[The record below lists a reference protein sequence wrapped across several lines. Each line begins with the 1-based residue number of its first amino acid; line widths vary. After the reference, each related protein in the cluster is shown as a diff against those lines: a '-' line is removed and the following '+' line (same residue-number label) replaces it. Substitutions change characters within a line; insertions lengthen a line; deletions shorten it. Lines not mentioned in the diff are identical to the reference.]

1 MKAEPGYQIT
11 IVMVLHDINQAIYFQ
26 TGWSDSKTDRSLWR
40 EQPQEVIT
48 PDSIEDLY
56 GIRLRV
62 AEVEGQKMV
71 MTV

>member
-1 MKAEPGYQIT
+1 
-11 IVMVLHDINQAIYFQ
+11 MVLHDINQAIYF
-26 TGWSDSKTDRSLWR
+26 SDRLVGLKDGQVVV
-40 EQPQEVIT
+40 EGAPQEVIT